1 MNVLSNITKEILS
14 FDYLDIK
21 VKNLINKIND
31 SLKNKKV
38 LKQINFKIND
48 EAYNNRELVKN
59 TWENAIFIN
68 SDDSDDSSDY
78 DSKSVDILP
87 KNKNHKMI
95 LEIKKLL
102 EDINNKSYLFKQPTK
117 YIDV

>member
-1 MNVLSNITKEILS
+1 MGKGV
-14 FDYLDIK
+14 
-21 VKNLINKIND
+21 
-31 SLKNKKV
+31 
-38 LKQINFKIND
+38 KQINFKINE

-68 SDDSDDSSDY
+68 SNDSDY

-117 YIDV
+117 DIDV